1 MKAENYGTN
10 QLIKSSMTQRCLPIT
25 LFIIA
30 SSPEK
35 YSLLIVVI
43 SVRELFYIGLLGG
56 SGAD

>member
-1 MKAENYGTN
+1 MKAEICGTN

-35 YSLLIVVI
+35 YSWLLVVI

-56 SGAD
+56 SSTD